1 MRRRIAG
8 PAAALVT
15 ALAAL
20 VALAGCVTIPTGG
33 GVTTQR
39 IEQDQGGDSTI
50 RAVSGPDKGMTPSE
64 IVAGFVRAGGGPQGA
79 YQVAKEYL
87 TTALQSKWKP
97 GGGTLISDTP
107 VAPEPDLPPTAESAD
122 FSVGLDVVGQIDSTG
137 VYTAQSVAQ
146 RVLSF
151 HLVKQKGQWR
161 IDRAPDGTVLR
172 TRDLGSIARPYDL
185 YFFDPG
191 YDYLV
196 PDLRWFADQGGDGN
210 VQRIV
215 GALLAG
221 PATWLASPVVV
232 SAFPSGTQLGGPPTV
247 DSGEITVDLTS
258 GVADAG
264 ALQQARMLQQ
274 LTWSLRALDVHA
286 VSMTANGLAVP
297 ATEGSSANGSP
308 SVTYEAVGS
317 DGKVFGAVGST
328 GVNALP
334 SIGGEVQSLAPTA
347 VTLGHDRATAAVLGT
362 GGVSLVTPNAHPVVD
377 PRGGLLAPALD
388 PEGYVWSAQAD
399 PGSLIA
405 VRGDARPHAAP
416 LTLDGR
422 LVSIAISRDGTRL
435 LAGLAT
441 DTGSRLVVFGIQRDK
456 DGAPTGFGTPL
467 EVPVDSSR
475 AIIDAAWVDSGSVAV
490 ISGDPSGVDEI
501 TEYELGGLATP
512 HGVERGARSLAAGA
526 SGSGFDAIRVLLA
539 SGQLDQPSL
548 GDDWQATGAKL
559 TLLATQQ

>member
-1 MRRRIAG
+1 MPRS
-8 PAAALVT
+8 PAV
-15 ALAAL
+15 LAAGL
-20 VALAGCVTIPTGG
+20 VALLALAGLSGCVTIPTGG

-50 RAVSGPDKGMTPSE
+50 RAVSGPEKDMTPSE
-64 IVAGFVRAGGGPQGA
+64 IVAGFVRAGGGPQGG

-87 TTALQSKWKP
+87 TAALQSTWKP
-97 GGGTLISDTP
+97 GLGTLISDTP
-107 VAPEPDLPPTAESAD
+107 VQPDADLPPTAAAAD
-122 FSVGLDVVGQIDSTG
+122 LSVALDVVGQIDSTG
-137 VYTAQSVAQ
+137 VYTAQNAAQ

-221 PATWLASPVVV
+221 PAKWLAAPVVV
-232 SAFPSGTQLGGPPTV
+232 SAFPSGTHLGGPPTV
-247 DSGEITVDLTS
+247 DSGEITVDLSS

-297 ATEGSSANGSP
+297 ANEGSSANGSP
-308 SVTYEAVGS
+308 SVAYEAVGS
-317 DGKVFGAVGST
+317 DGKVFGSAGST

-334 SIGGEVQSLAPTA
+334 SIGGAVQALAPTA
-347 VTLGHDRATAAVLGT
+347 VTLGRDRVTAAVLGA
-362 GGVSLVTPNAHPVVD
+362 GGVSLVTPDARPVVD
-377 PRGGLLAPALD
+377 ARSGLLAPGLD

-399 PGSLIA
+399 PASLIA
-405 VRGDARPHAAP
+405 VRGDARPHAVP
-416 LTLDGR
+416 LTVDGR
-422 LVSIAISRDGTRL
+422 LVSIAVSRDGTRL

-441 DTGSRLVVFGIQRDK
+441 DTGSRLVVLGIQRDK

-467 EVPVDSSR
+467 EVAVDPSR
-475 AIIDAAWVDSGSVAV
+475 PIIDAAWIDSGSVAV
-490 ISGDPSGVDEI
+490 ISGQPTGLDEI
-501 TEYELGGLATP
+501 TEYRLGGLATP
-512 HGVERGARSLAAGA
+512 HGVERAARSLAAGA
-526 SGSGFDAIRVLLA
+526 TGSGFDAVRVLLA
-539 SGQLDQPSL
+539 SGELDQPSL
-548 GDDWQATGAKL
+548 GDDWQATGVKL

>member
-1 MRRRIAG
+1 MPRS
-8 PAAALVT
+8 T
-15 ALAAL
+15 ALLATGL
-20 VALAGCVTIPTGG
+20 VALLALAGLSGCVTIPTGG

-39 IEQDQGGDSTI
+39 IERDQGGDSTI
-50 RAVSGPDKGMTPSE
+50 RAVSGPEKGMTPSE
-64 IVAGFVRAGGGPQGA
+64 IVAGFVRAGGGPQGG

-87 TTALQSKWKP
+87 TSALQSTWKP
-97 GGGTLISDTP
+97 GLGTLISDTP
-107 VAPEPDLPPTAESAD
+107 ISPDADLPPTDAAAD
-122 FSVGLDVVGQIDSTG
+122 LSVALDVVGQIDSTG
-137 VYTAQSVAQ
+137 VYTAQNPAQ

-221 PATWLASPVVV
+221 PAKWLASPVVV
-232 SAFPSGTQLGGPPTV
+232 SAFPSGTHLGGPPTV
-247 DSGEITVDLTS
+247 DSGEITVDLSS

-297 ATEGSSANGSP
+297 ANEGSSANGAP
-308 SVTYEAVGS
+308 SVAYEAVGS
-317 DGKVFGAVGST
+317 DGKVFGPVGST

-334 SIGGEVQSLAPTA
+334 SIGGVVQSLAPTA
-347 VTLGHDRATAAVLGT
+347 VTLGHDRATAAVLGA
-362 GGVSLVTPNAHPVVD
+362 GGVSLVTPDGHPVVD
-377 PRGGLLAPALD
+377 ARSGLLAPGLD
-388 PEGYVWSAQAD
+388 PEGYVWSAQTD
-399 PGSLIA
+399 PASLIA
-405 VRGDARPHAAP
+405 VRGDARPHAVP

-441 DTGSRLVVFGIQRDK
+441 DAGSRLVVLGIQRDK

-467 EVPVDSSR
+467 EVAVNPSR
-475 AIIDAAWVDSGSVAV
+475 PIIDAAWIDSGSVAV
-490 ISGDPSGVDEI
+490 ISGQPAGLDEI
-501 TEYELGGLATP
+501 TEYRIGGLATP
-512 HGVERGARSLAAGA
+512 HGVERAARSLAAGA
-526 SGSGFDAIRVLLA
+526 TGSGFDAVRVLLA
-539 SGQLDQPSL
+539 SGELDQPSL
-548 GDDWQATGAKL
+548 GDDWQATGVKL

>member
-1 MRRRIAG
+1 MRRRIAA
-8 PAAALVT
+8 PAAALVVV
-15 ALAAL
+15 LAAL
-20 VALAGCVTIPTGG
+20 LALAGCVTIPTGG

-39 IEQDQGGDSTI
+39 IEQDQGGDGTI

-64 IVAGFVRAGGGPQGA
+64 IVAGFVRAGGGPQSA

-87 TTALQSKWKP
+87 TSALQSKWKP
-97 GGGTLISDTP
+97 GAFTLISDTP
-107 VAPEPDLPPTAESAD
+107 VAPEPDLPPTSDAAD
-122 FSVGLDVVGQIDSTG
+122 FSVGLDVVGQIDATG

-221 PATWLASPVVV
+221 PAPWLASPVVV
-232 SAFPSGTQLGGPPTV
+232 SAFPSGTQLGGPPVV
-247 DSGEITVDLTS
+247 DSGEITVDLNS
-258 GVADAG
+258 AVADAG

-286 VSMTANGLAVP
+286 VSMTASGLALP

-308 SVTYEAVGS
+308 SVTFEAVGS
-317 DGKVFGAVGST
+317 DGKVFGSVGST
-328 GVNALP
+328 GVTALP
-334 SIGGEVQSLAPTA
+334 SIGDDVQALAPTA
-347 VTLGHDRATAAVLGT
+347 VTLGHDRTTAAVLGA
-362 GGVSLVTPNAHPVVD
+362 GGVSLVTPQAHAVVD
-377 PRGGLLAPALD
+377 ARSGLLAPALD

-405 VRGDARPHAAP
+405 VREGARPHPAP

-422 LVSIAISRDGTRL
+422 LVSIAMSRDGTRL
-435 LAGLAT
+435 LVGLAT
-441 DTGSRLVVFGIQRDK
+441 DTGARLVVLGVQRDK
-456 DGAPTGFGTPL
+456 DGSPTGFGTPL
-467 EVPVDSSR
+467 EVPIASSR

-490 ISGDPSGVDEI
+490 ISGDPTGVDEI
-501 TEYELGGLATP
+501 TEYELGGLATS
-512 HGVERGARSLAAGA
+512 HGVERAARSLAAGA

-539 SGQLDQPSL
+539 CGQLDQPSL